1 MHKWLNIAVS
11 IGVSAFLAVNVYLLF
26 SDKSVIP
33 KSVYVDSYERMTNAD
48 HRLDIPK
55 EGFVAPEEIYTV
67 YVGDDETIESWLV
80 KEGDQVVVGDE
91 IARLQTERAQEQRQ
105 IWETEEEA
113 LRQQQSDL
121 NRTITDL
128 QYEREAAKSSSSSNV
143 NRSDN
148 ASKSTED
155 TNVEVG
161 LNVDVQVDVKQEG
174 AFAQGIA
181 AAEQEL
187 ADVERRLTVVKAQ
200 LAQDGSKPALISP
213 VEGTVAKITKR
224 GNTLAVDIYSSQQVI
239 VTYAV
244 NDEWQL
250 IENGDRALIKAE
262 GMDQPI
268 EATVIAV
275 SPVYAQ
281 QNDWLDAY
289 KTVDKTPVKNP
300 LAYYEV
306 RLLTEGSMQTTPFGN
321 RTNAVVTVAEA
332 LESVSIKEHWIDNLT
347 KDEATVW
354 RLNDKGR
361 AFQLA
366 VHVPF
371 KTNARAVITEGVVL
385 GDVVLYNPDLHH
397 YSNYAPRVF
406 LPLKV
411 TNFPSKTE
419 WKTFGLRN
427 YLKYFAT
434 N

>member
-1 MHKWLNIAVS
+1 MFKWMNIAIS
-11 IGVSAFLAVNVYLLF
+11 IGVSAFLAVNIYLLF

-33 KSVYVDSYERMTNAD
+33 KSVYVDRYERMTTDD

-55 EGFVAPEEIYTV
+55 EGFVAPQEIYTV
-67 YVGDDETIESWLV
+67 YVGDDETIDTWLV
-80 KEGDQVVVGDE
+80 QEGDQVVVGDE
-91 IARLQTERAQEQRQ
+91 IVTLQTERAQGQRQ

-113 LRQQQSDL
+113 LRQQQTVL
-121 NRTITDL
+121 NKTLSDL
-128 QYEREAAKSSSSSNV
+128 QYEREKSKSTSSSNV

-161 LNVDVQVDVKQEG
+161 LSVDVQVDVKQEG

-187 ADVERRLTVVKAQ
+187 ADVERQLTVVQAQ
-200 LAQDGSKPALISP
+200 LAQDGLKPALVSP
-213 VEGTVAKITKR
+213 VEGSVAKITKR
-224 GNTLAVDIYSSQQVI
+224 GETLAIDIYSSQQVI
-239 VTYAV
+239 VTYAI

-262 GMDQPI
+262 GMDQPFD
-268 EATVIAV
+268 ATVVAV

-281 QNDWLDAY
+281 QSEWLDAY
-289 KTVDKTPVKNP
+289 KAVDKTSVKNP

-306 RLLTEGSMQTTPFGN
+306 RLLTDANMQTTPFGN

-332 LESVSIKEHWIDNLT
+332 LDSISMKEHWIDNLHR
-347 KDEATVW
+347 DETTIW
-354 RLNDKGR
+354 RLDDNGR
-361 AFQLA
+361 ASKSEVRVA
-366 VHVPF
+366 F
-371 KTNARAVITEGVVL
+371 KTNARAVITEGLQL
-385 GDVVLYNPDLHH
+385 GDVVLYDTDLHQ
-397 YSNYAPRVF
+397 YTYAPKVF

-411 TNFPSKTE
+411 SHFPSKSE
-419 WKTFGLRN
+419 WKTVGMKN
-427 YLKYFAT
+427 YAKYLFS